1 MKNTHRVV
9 TFLTREEMDFLDKL
23 EKDMMFSSGKSVS
36 RSQIIEDLAELLK
49 ATGMNANGIASN
61 EDLKKKILGAIVDF
75 AKEEQ
80 TKKETKG

>member
-1 MKNTHRVV
+1 
-9 TFLTREEMDFLDKL
+9 LTREEMDFLDKL

-61 EDLKKKILGAIVDF
+61 EALKKKILGAIVDF

>member
-61 EDLKKKILGAIVDF
+61 EALKKKILGAIVDF